1 MKKRLLFAFM
11 AMFAAV
17 SGYALEQFEFVYT
30 PQGRFQIT
38 GANLNANNAFQD
50 MTGWTAVSAAE
61 KTLTDLF
68 NINANGLAEGFNS
81 VASLDATAGE
91 GMYYKFVPT
100 SASESYV
107 VSFKMKGTPQTSVR
121 TRLTVWDGNN
131 PSKEVSVAKVVRVQG
146 NSANTFG
153 ATEDEIVVNT
163 AEEMTEEWATYNYA
177 IVGDGIART
186 YFISFTGMPTTTE
199 IADLQIAPAMQFA
212 DLRQRDAMLEKLKAY
227 KDCYDWKEGVL
238 DEYAMNEAIENLQAI
253 GDESGQADLDEVLVT
268 AQEILG
274 EFIKANMDDYLAGN
288 EANYLGI
295 RTASGNLQ
303 KQSKLG
309 DWTCVDRGFWSSGAY
324 PDLGHYQ
331 SGNTWSNGNPN
342 NAMGVTIQK
351 VLDPGSY
358 VFAIEGNA
366 AFREAD
372 VSKTWTNDDGMKPAY
387 GIAYIAKVVEGADP
401 VIIESIQKDL
411 DPVKFTPF
419 CCVTQITEA
428 GNYEFG
434 FKAYCKDEYK
444 TIKFGSVTY
453 VKDASIWGKNEN
465 VYNQKQLTY
474 EADVREQITTGRTNL
489 TTAKDN
495 IANAEYLWGKAEL
508 QDCVDTV
515 ETKIAAY
522 ELLDQ
527 DAIIATYNSY
537 IEENGEDSYTK
548 STSDPAGIMV
558 YEVYQEAVKDII
570 AANRKF
576 TAVNDTLNSIQVA
589 IDAAEATLALR
600 VYDAATG
607 KAALQSA
614 INTAKDV
621 QTQMKATQYSE
632 ENAAAIVAAIATL
645 NEAVETF
652 KTTIP
657 AEAIATIVDI
667 DFENDAV
674 QDAETQSYSIAGA
687 AGAMEFTHFSTIA
700 PEGEDA
706 PYQQGHWDNGEQK
719 WKGYLRI
726 GNGDGTVAFNPV
738 AKGKEDMGT
747 NILKVSCD
755 FYIQGLSN
763 RSVGFFLKDEA
774 DVTLAALYR
783 NYYQPSDTE
792 NTFGA
797 DMSKVW
803 AKSGGAYNDASPA
816 DAEEPTA
823 TVIEKTNFEVIM
835 DYGRKSMYC
844 NISSSNGST
853 TSQEVALAGIP
864 AKFVLSCNYDNK
876 FATRRCWF
884 DNLKIQRI
892 TAGETEPFVPS
903 AIDTVKAN
911 TEKAEGIYNLAGQK
925 VSKSF
930 KGLVIIN
937 GKKYIMK

>member
-17 SGYALEQFEFVYT
+17 SGYALEQGEFVYT

-91 GMYYKFVPT
+91 GMYYQFVPT
-100 SASESYV
+100 DASSAYV
-107 VSFKMKGTPQTSVR
+107 VSYKLKGATAVSIRKIT
-121 TRLTVWDGNN
+121 N
-131 PSKEVSVAKVVRVQG
+131 EVSTNLVKVEG
-146 NSANTFG
+146 NSDNTFG
-153 ATEDEIVVNT
+153 GETDVLVCNTGEELSEDWQT
-163 AEEMTEEWATYNYA
+163 FNYA
-177 IVGDGIART
+177 IVGDGTPRT
-186 YFISFTGMPTTTE
+186 YYISFTGMATDIE
-199 IADLQIAPAMQFA
+199 IADLQIAPALKFA
-212 DLRQRDAMLEKLKAY
+212 DLRQRDAMLEKLNVY
-227 KDCYDWKEGVL
+227 KNCYDWKEGVL
-238 DEYAMNEAIENLQAI
+238 EEYAMNEAIENLQAI

-288 EANYLGI
+288 SSNYLGI
-295 RTASGNLQ
+295 KETSGNTQ
-303 KQSKLG
+303 KVSNIG
-309 DWTCVDRGFWSSGAY
+309 DWSCFPGGRGFWSSGAY
-324 PDLGHYQ
+324 PDMGHFQ
-331 SGNTWSNGNPN
+331 QGAKWGNGSPDIP
-342 NAMGVTIQK
+342 MGVSLQK
-351 VLDPGSY
+351 TLTTGSY
-358 VFAIEGNA
+358 VFAIEGNSA
-366 AFREAD
+366 VREP
-372 VSKTWTNDDGMKPAY
+372 KKQCWTVDEGMKPAY
-387 GIAYIAKVVEGADP
+387 GVAYLVKVVDGAEPDTIVSVVKELQP
-401 VIIESIQKDL
+401 IQY
-411 DPVKFTPF
+411 TPF
-419 CCVTQITEA
+419 IVAAKITED
-428 GNYEFG
+428 GTYEFG
-434 FKAYCKDEYK
+434 FKAYCKETHK
-444 TIKFGSVTY
+444 NLTMGSVVY

-465 VYNQKQLTY
+465 VYNQKQLAY
-474 EADVREQITTGRTNL
+474 EADVREQITTGRSNL
-489 TTAKDN
+489 TTATEYL
-495 IANAEYLWGKAEL
+495 ANAEYLWGKAEL
-508 QDCVDTV
+508 QACVDTV
-515 ETKIAAY
+515 ETKIARY

-537 IEENGEDSYTK
+537 IEENGEDSYKK
-548 STSDPAGIMV
+548 STSDPAGILV

-621 QTQMKATQYSE
+621 QTQMKAAQYSE

-657 AEAIATIVDI
+657 ASAIATIVDI

-687 AGAMEFTHFSTIA
+687 AGAMEFTHFSTVN

-706 PYQQGHWDNGEQK
+706 PYQQGFCASGEQK

-726 GNGDGTVAFNPV
+726 GNGDGTVAFNPI
-738 AKGKEDMGT
+738 AEGKEDMGT

-755 FYIQGLSN
+755 FYIQGLN
-763 RSVGFFLKDEA
+763 GRSVGFFLKDEA

-925 VSKSF
+925 VNKNF
-930 KGLVIIN
+930 KGLVIKN
-937 GKKYIMK
+937 GKKYFVK